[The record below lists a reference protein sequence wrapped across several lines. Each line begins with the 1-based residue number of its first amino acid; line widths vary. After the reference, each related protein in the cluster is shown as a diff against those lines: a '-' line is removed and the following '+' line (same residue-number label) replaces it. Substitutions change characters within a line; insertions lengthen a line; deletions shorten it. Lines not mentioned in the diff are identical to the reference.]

1 MLFTIFL
8 DSPAFWFPDVLKMT
22 FKTLKIMADWFLIP
36 KASEKNDHLE
46 SVKQKDLCSFPP
58 LTENRHGAVE
68 QLRDMKFHPRSEGPK
83 TELP

>member
-22 FKTLKIMADWFLIP
+22 FKTLKIMADLFLIP
-36 KASEKNDHLE
+36 KSSDKKDHLE
-46 SVKQKDLCSFPP
+46 SVKQTDLCSSPP
-58 LTENRHGAVE
+58 APKNRRGAVE
-68 QLRDMKFHPRSEGPK
+68 QLRNTKFHLPSEGPK